1 MTVYRVSRLAVHR
14 LACAGLTFWSL
25 GFIVGIFM
33 MVMRTEDKHHRDAL
47 RRYGY
52 FYIGLEPSFWWW
64 DIVRSLCSSSVFS
77 LDYEDVIVAPL
88 QSPLHVISIVCLG
101 ARFKGH
107 RVPWSVFRSV
117 EGVLV
122 RSSGGLL
129 GECFGCHKALF

>member
-1 MTVYRVSRLAVHR
+1 MTLYRVSRLAVHR

-64 DIVRSLCSSSVFS
+64 DIVVKR
-77 LDYEDVIVAPL
+77 LDMMLTLGITYTNFVPDERAKMLFYTFVAGGM
-88 QSPLHVISIVCLG
+88 SPLLQ
-101 ARFKGH
+101 
-107 RVPWSVFRSV
+107 
-117 EGVLV
+117 EL
-122 RSSGGLL
+122 SSP
-129 GECFGCHKALF
+129 